1 VRITVGTRAQT
12 RRMLAALNEVWK
24 K

>member
-12 RRMLAALNEVWK
+12 RRLLAALDEVWK

>member
-12 RRMLAALNEVWK
+12 RRLLAALEEIWNS
-24 K
+24 